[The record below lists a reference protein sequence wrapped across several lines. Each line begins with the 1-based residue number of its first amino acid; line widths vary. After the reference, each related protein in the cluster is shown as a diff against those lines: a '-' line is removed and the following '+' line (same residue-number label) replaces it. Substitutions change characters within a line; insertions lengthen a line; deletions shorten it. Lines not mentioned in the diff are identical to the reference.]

1 MGHSQLEIKMR
12 NLNYFFAFLLL
23 IGLSTTAQEAEQI
36 TWEKDNSQM
45 VLIPAG
51 SFEMG
56 DHFNEGE
63 SRELPV
69 HRVTLDG
76 FYMDK
81 TEVTVGQFKAF
92 LADSGYSWGG
102 DWDQVAKY
110 SPGDDHPMIY
120 VTWGHA
126 VAYAEWAG
134 KRLPSEAE
142 WEYAA
147 RGGLQGKRYP
157 WGDEIT
163 HDDANYYGTGGKDT
177 WEHST
182 AAVGS
187 FGVNGYGLYDVAGNV
202 WEWCADR
209 YAEDYYASS
218 PATNPQGPETGTKR
232 VLRGGNWSSLT
243 SNLRVAYRNYYAPD
257 VRGNNYGFRCVSGL
271 NFTTGPSAGGDLTS
285 DETGNPGLTA
295 VDLSPADFSWTRLDP
310 ASSSLTARLSVQPLA
325 EVDTSS
331 WDFSE
336 ITTVQ
341 DLSDQLSSQ
350 V

>member
-1 MGHSQLEIKMR
+1 MR

-56 DHFNEGE
+56 DHFNEGKADG
-63 SRELPV
+63 RELPGHTV
-69 HRVTLDG
+69 ALDG

-102 DWDQVAKY
+102 DWEQVAEY

-120 VTWGHA
+120 VIWDDA

-134 KRLPSEAE
+134 KRLPTESE

-147 RGGLQGKRYP
+147 RGELQGKRYP

-163 HDDANYYGTGGKDT
+163 QDDANYSGTGGKDR
-177 WEHST
+177 WDQST

-187 FGVNGYGLYDVAGNV
+187 FEANGYGLYDVGGTVA
-202 WEWCADR
+202 EWCADW
-209 YAEDYYASS
+209 YAEDYYAS
-218 PATNPQGPETGTKR
+218 
-232 VLRGGNWSSLT
+232 
-243 SNLRVAYRNYYAPD
+243 
-257 VRGNNYGFRCVSGL
+257 
-271 NFTTGPSAGGDLTS
+271 
-285 DETGNPGLTA
+285 
-295 VDLSPADFSWTRLDP
+295 
-310 ASSSLTARLSVQPLA
+310 
-325 EVDTSS
+325 
-331 WDFSE
+331 
-336 ITTVQ
+336 
-341 DLSDQLSSQ
+341 
-350 V
+350 